1 MLSSTIVF
9 GPIWKAEFTSEDC
22 ADRGNESGRNPV
34 GMVFQRRRGGESEG
48 EKGRRTR
55 RASIGRSV
63 LFVPTGRSV
72 RGTMRWITGTC
83 VLSISLLVFSTFFR
97 IQLYHVF
104 LWYALSLD
112 DWKGI
117 FRAGVFHWTLD
128 TSSILNRRNSGADFS
143 ATIDNDRNKDEVKR
157 VAKRERLV

>member
-9 GPIWKAEFTSEDC
+9 GPIWKAEFTSEAC

-55 RASIGRSV
+55 CASIGRSV

-72 RGTMRWITGTC
+72 RGTMRWITGAC

-97 IQLYHVF
+97 IQLYYVF
-104 LWYALSLD
+104 LWYTPSLD

-117 FRAGVFHWTLD
+117 FHWTLD

-157 VAKRERLV
+157 VANRERLV